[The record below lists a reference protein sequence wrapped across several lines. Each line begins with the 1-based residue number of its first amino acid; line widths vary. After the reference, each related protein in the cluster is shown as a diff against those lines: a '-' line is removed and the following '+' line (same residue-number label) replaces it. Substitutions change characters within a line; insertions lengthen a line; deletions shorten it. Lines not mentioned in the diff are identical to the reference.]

1 MISATKMSPNRAI
14 IEKFRTSE
22 YDCTSYSRLFD
33 ELQKL
38 LSDGKYQDAFGI
50 TFSLFKY
57 LSLEAPQSVK
67 EAFDSIWSPPQYQ
80 ALINDPYNDPYFE
93 SGDLRNG
100 IELAATQH
108 RNEYPKFINMTKAAL
123 SNPAYRN
130 ALLMQALNLYI
141 NHFFPKETPSPQEI
155 DPLSCLNDA
164 QQGSPED
171 LWKNDVTTLWKLGTQ
186 GNFLAA
192 LDRLIPLVNFLH
204 RQEGLG
210 VFPLGISLGI
220 RESDSKS
227 ISELRYGGGNTSLN
241 NAFSTATE
249 NTRNAIHLAITH
261 AQDKNHFYNPA
272 ASTTAS
278 NMLALMTSTDGLA
291 FHLPSDLA
299 WLMQGLEDEKT
310 RPNFTPQGSAGTT
323 NDHALTL

>member
-1 MISATKMSPNRAI
+1 MISATQISPNRAI
-14 IEKFRTSE
+14 VENFRTSE
-22 YDCTSYSRLFD
+22 YDCKSWSSLFD
-33 ELQKL
+33 ALQRL
-38 LSDGKYQDAFGI
+38 LSDEKYQDAFDI
-50 TFSLFKY
+50 TYSLFKY

-80 ALINDPYNDPYFE
+80 DLMNDPYFE
-93 SGDLRNG
+93 TEGLQAG
-100 IELAATQH
+100 IELAAIQH
-108 RNEYPKFINMTKAAL
+108 GNEYPNFINMTKVAL
-123 SNPAYRN
+123 SNSACRN
-130 ALLMQALNLYI
+130 ALLMHTLFLYI

-155 DPLSCLNDA
+155 HPLSCLNDA

-171 LWKNDVTTLWKLGTQ
+171 LWKNDVTTLWGLGAE

-204 RQEGLG
+204 RQEDLG
-210 VFPLGISLGI
+210 VFPLGI
-220 RESDSKS
+220 RKSDSKS

-272 ASTTAS
+272 ASITAAK
-278 NMLALMTSTDGLA
+278 MLALMTSVEGLA

-299 WLMQGLEDEKT
+299 RLMQGLEDQKT

-323 NDHALTL
+323 NDHALTP

>member
-1 MISATKMSPNRAI
+1 MISATQISPNRAI
-14 IEKFRTSE
+14 VENFRKSE
-22 YDCTSYSRLFD
+22 YDCKSWSSLFD
-33 ELQKL
+33 ALQRL
-38 LSDGKYQDAFGI
+38 LSDEKYQDAFDI
-50 TFSLFKY
+50 IYSLFKY

-67 EAFDSIWSPPQYQ
+67 EAFDSIWRHPQYQ
-80 ALINDPYNDPYFE
+80 DLMNDPYFE
-93 SGDLRNG
+93 TEGLQAG
-100 IELAATQH
+100 IELAAIQH
-108 RNEYPKFINMTKAAL
+108 GNEYPKFINMTKVAL
-123 SNPAYRN
+123 SNSACGN
-130 ALLMQALNLYI
+130 APLIHALYLYI

-155 DPLSCLNDA
+155 HPLSCLNDA

-204 RQEGLG
+204 RQEDLG

-249 NTRNAIHLAITH
+249 NTRNAIRLAITQ
-261 AQDKNHFYNPA
+261 AQDKNHFI
-272 ASTTAS
+272 T
-278 NMLALMTSTDGLA
+278 
-291 FHLPSDLA
+291 
-299 WLMQGLEDEKT
+299 Q
-310 RPNFTPQGSAGTT
+310 RQV
-323 NDHALTL
+323 